1 MATMNLNLKGKTF
14 GIKNTLAY
22 PVLGL
27 GALALAG
34 GALVMTGNL
43 NLSSIFPSQEPPKP
57 ATPNAVRVMFNVYP
71 PTVKPFR
78 KLRLQGQFED
88 MNGQVA
94 IVPMGYY
101 TIFEN
106 VPQGPYFSAGR
117 LITSRGILGTNV
129 GAFKIDVATDN
140 FRTGPY
146 TVYVSNRPILED
158 PLKGALAEQSLLGDF
173 PATIG

>member
-1 MATMNLNLKGKTF
+1 MAILNLKGKTM

-22 PVLGL
+22 PVIGL
-27 GALALAG
+27 GAIALGVG
-34 GALVMTGNL
+34 GLVMTGKL
-43 NLSSIFPSQEPPKP
+43 NLSSIFPPETP
-57 ATPNAVRVMFNVYP
+57 AAPVSKAVRVLFNVYP
-71 PTVKPFR
+71 PTIKPFR
-78 KLRLQGQFED
+78 KIRLQGQFED
-88 MNGQVA
+88 MNGMPAPVQT
-94 IVPMGYY
+94 GYY

-117 LITSRGILGTNV
+117 LITSRGILGSNV
-129 GAFKIDVATDN
+129 SAFKIDVPTDN

-158 PLKGALAEQSLLGDF
+158 PLKGKLAEQQLLGEF